1 MNHSQFFGNA
11 REAGFRWGSALLS
24 RGVHIGGGGG
34 FALSDARRTFAA
46 ACRKSYREFFPEIL
60 AEAEGIAEGQKM
72 AADNLACF
80 LFSMYA
86 FPVGA
91 RCTCIAL
98 EKDGER
104 ALGRNSDFLSSLA
117 DLYDSAH
124 YVPDAGYAFVGNTT
138 AFSEMEDGMN
148 EKGLAAGLTF
158 VCPRLRRPGFNAGML
173 VRYLLQKCASVREGL
188 AALSSLP
195 VASSQTIALAD
206 KDEIAVVECSPEKS
220 VVLRPEEGFVL
231 SVNDFSSPEMA
242 AYKNPPDFDDW
253 RASERYAFARSALRK
268 AIKGGDRGEMI
279 AKRLLSA
286 PMLCDYRGIP
296 DADTVWSSVY
306 LPASQKIFRAEG
318 NPSGTPFRP
327 DTRLSV
333 PGRDL
338 TSANLRTP

>member
-1 MNHSQFFGNA
+1 
-11 REAGFRWGSALLS
+11 
-24 RGVHIGGGGG
+24 
-34 FALSDARRTFAA
+34 
-46 ACRKSYREFFPEIL
+46 
-60 AEAEGIAEGQKM
+60 
-72 AADNLACF
+72 
-80 LFSMYA
+80 
-86 FPVGA
+86 
-91 RCTCIAL
+91 
-98 EKDGER
+98 
-104 ALGRNSDFLSSLA
+104 
-117 DLYDSAH
+117 
-124 YVPDAGYAFVGNTT
+124 
-138 AFSEMEDGMN
+138 
-148 EKGLAAGLTF
+148 
-158 VCPRLRRPGFNAGML
+158 ML

-268 AIKGGDRGEMI
+268 AVKGGDRGEMI

-333 PGRDL
+333 LGRDL